1 MAIPRFAFVIM
12 LAAMAAGTARS
23 LQSPGSTSQLTQRSK
38 YPTCTS
44 LCQGSSTFLSS
55 TRKARCGASSGTDSV
70 TVFASH
76 SEGGTASIA
85 DSSFN
90 LAKCILGSGV
100 LSLPGGVAFF
110 TNSKIGVIPANLLT
124 IVMGVLSTISFN
136 NIGRACE
143 ESGASSMQEA
153 WEKSVSTRTAFIIGL
168 FVTFLCFSANLAY
181 SIIIGDAITDLTRTL
196 SIPAQLATRTNNILG
211 VTALIL
217 LPLCNL
223 KSLSSLAPF
232 SLVGL
237 AGTLYTAIF
246 MSVRLLDG
254 SYNAGGKFFAGLSI
268 SGQPSFGT
276 TNSPI
281 RALVL
286 LSMLSTNY
294 ICHYNAPKFYT
305 ELKGASMKR
314 FRLLSILGFGFST
327 LVTCFMMTVGFLTF
341 GGNSL
346 GLVLNNYAVTDS
358 LATIARLAITVSLTA
373 GYPLVFSALRDGVFN
388 LMQVDHKHRDNLR
401 LPLTFSLLGL
411 LTGIAIVLK
420 DVGFVCSL
428 SGAMFGTTLIFII
441 PQLMVNSL
449 MKKKAKVT
457 GTALTSKQ
465 KVEILVNNGLI
476 ATGSLLGALGL
487 GISVLKQAGRL

>member
-44 LCQGSSTFLSS
+44 LCQRSSTFLSS

-196 SIPAQLATRTNNILG
+196 SIPAQLATRTNKCASVCLSVFLFIYLF
-211 VTALIL
+211 IY
-217 LPLCNL
+217 LP
-223 KSLSSLAPF
+223 F
-232 SLVGL
+232 
-237 AGTLYTAIF
+237 
-246 MSVRLLDG
+246 
-254 SYNAGGKFFAGLSI
+254 
-268 SGQPSFGT
+268 
-276 TNSPI
+276 
-281 RALVL
+281 LVL
-286 LSMLSTNY
+286 L
-294 ICHYNAPKFYT
+294 
-305 ELKGASMKR
+305 
-314 FRLLSILGFGFST
+314 
-327 LVTCFMMTVGFLTF
+327 
-341 GGNSL
+341 
-346 GLVLNNYAVTDS
+346 
-358 LATIARLAITVSLTA
+358 
-373 GYPLVFSALRDGVFN
+373 
-388 LMQVDHKHRDNLR
+388 
-401 LPLTFSLLGL
+401 
-411 LTGIAIVLK
+411 
-420 DVGFVCSL
+420 
-428 SGAMFGTTLIFII
+428 
-441 PQLMVNSL
+441 
-449 MKKKAKVT
+449 
-457 GTALTSKQ
+457 
-465 KVEILVNNGLI
+465 
-476 ATGSLLGALGL
+476 
-487 GISVLKQAGRL
+487 